1 MKVLVVTNMYP
12 SAERPHWGAFVRSQV
27 ESLAALGVENVI
39 CEIEGWKSV
48 ARYAHALRSL
58 PEVARR
64 HEVDLVHAHYG
75 LSGAAAASVRA
86 VPLVVSFCGDD
97 LLGRPDDKGRI
108 TSRSR
113 WLVNVSRIAARRA
126 DAVIVKTQEMR
137 RKIPEIADVEVI
149 PNGVDLARFTPVP
162 RDQARARLGWP
173 ADGQVLLFAG
183 SPTEPR
189 KNWPLAQAVEAR
201 LAASGRSGAEPA
213 VRLVAFHDRPQEE
226 LALAMN
232 AADVLLL
239 PSFHEG
245 SPNVLK
251 EAMAV
256 NLPVVAAPVGD
267 CAERLA
273 GVSPGGIA
281 PLEPGA
287 FTAAVEQALRA
298 GTRSNGRDKV
308 APLELS
314 AVAKRVLAV
323 YERALTDRQLRDLR
337 SSE

>member
-12 SAERPHWGAFVRSQV
+12 SAARPHWGAFVRSQV
-27 ESLAALGVENVI
+27 ESLGALGVENVI

-58 PEVARR
+58 PELARR
-64 HEVDLVHAHYG
+64 EEVDLVHAHYG
-75 LSGAAAASVRA
+75 LSGAAAAGVRA

-97 LLGRPDDKGRI
+97 LLGRPDDRGRI

-126 DAVIVKTQEMR
+126 DAVIVKTEEMR
-137 RKIPEIADVEVI
+137 RKIPEVLDVEVI
-149 PNGVDLARFTPVP
+149 PNGVDLTRFAPLP
-162 RDQARARLGWP
+162 REQARARLGWP
-173 ADGQVLLFAG
+173 GDGQVLLFAG

-189 KNWPLAQAVEAR
+189 KNWPLAQEVESR
-201 LAASGRSGAEPA
+201 LKAGGLP

-245 SPNVLK
+245 SPNVVK
-251 EAMAV
+251 EALAV

-281 PLEPGA
+281 PHEPGA
-287 FTAAVEQALRA
+287 FAAAVEVVLRA
-298 GTRSNGRDKV
+298 GTRSNGRDQV

-314 AVAKRVLAV
+314 AVARRVMTV
-323 YERALTDRQLRDLR
+323 YERAVANYQRALRER
-337 SSE
+337 SPE